1 MSTRVP
7 VDSVY
12 GRDAAGEKYADLAR
26 RSDVVTIKERVARV
40 HEVSLSSTPLRAL
53 PDSPFPVST
62 TLRGRLCHRQAGKY
76 LVAQSS
82 VVRQLITVDPYFAA
96 GEQQLCSDHAAARLV
111 Q

>member
-12 GRDAAGEKYADLAR
+12 GRDAAGEKYTDLAR

-53 PDSPFPVST
+53 PDSPSPVST
-62 TLRGRLCHRQAGKY
+62 TLRGRLCHLQAGKY

-82 VVRQLITVDPYFAA
+82 VGRQRITVDPYFAA
-96 GEQQLCSDHAAARLV
+96 GVQQLCSDPAAARSV